1 MVALRRLLAAAVAA
15 VMTATM
21 ALVWTAAPAHA
32 DEAWETALKTLM
44 SRTATWA
51 DGGLS
56 QVGLLGQPLPL
67 LGVSPGALV
76 DADKL
81 TKKASDALA
90 DGLTK
95 DDVDLGGGTRLTSSV
110 STSGGDHLLDVLL
123 TTKREV
129 VDKDLTL
136 AGVTLDKAVSV
147 TGWATLHLR
156 ARHTASGETYLV
168 RDGDTPRID
177 IDAAA
182 RLRADLDQ
190 ATASVGILGVTLTAG
205 STLTARTHLKVTLT
219 DPNGDGRLAF
229 DTTAG
234 ANTGELGAA
243 GSLAGLVQVALD
255 NSAGGKISDTETEPG
270 PGSVHGVIKLG
281 AAVSGAPF
289 ALPAVAATVNVDW
302 NDISVGTPTVTTTG
316 LDETIAK
323 FRNMSPLDLASGLA
337 QLATLLSGVQQSGPA
352 GNLNLPFLRGTF
364 ADAVQVNEKLTGFLR
379 EYVHP
384 RPDDPQFDPSTDDP
398 ALAGQPKFS
407 SIQQL
412 LALLAAEGL
421 PVDNLS
427 FADDKLVFRVR
438 LERESTVEVPL
449 DPAAAELSGRGAT
462 FTAKGFSVS
471 GDRFTPGALVGQRVV
486 AGTSAGTVAA
496 NTANSV
502 TLTEDWIG
510 GQPPNDSVW
519 VISGSSPNIGA
530 VELAGTLTKPV
541 GGDKKVGLRTA
552 NAQASFAKVKPRY
565 SAAVT
570 LVLDL
575 RDGITDPKANVDRV
589 LLRTDPATPLF
600 AADFPITTGVDFFAT
615 AGFLKVKLA
624 GNLAVGPAAADKR
637 MLQVSF
643 KQAQDI
649 SLGTLFQ
656 RLKSDPGNLLAV
668 SSSVKTTGRVTV
680 SVPGATG
687 ALGTGIGVD
696 VSWTAGGQPVVDTSA
711 LSELFAVDF
720 NPDDPKALFA
730 VVVEALRLIN
740 VALSQPGGSGPLD
753 KEIPLLGRS
762 ARQLLGGDE
771 SGVGKDVT
779 FVADGANFLLKD
791 ASRDGDS
798 GFDTRL
804 EGRTVVI
811 GSQAYRVLNRIDGR
825 TLRVEAA
832 GTPKPADGSAYA
844 LRPELADALDKL
856 LASPPDTLQ
865 DALDKL
871 NEAIGEDSGISFT
884 LDQREGGPF
893 LRLGLDWKRKFH
905 TGGPLNFAWDAH
917 RELITLDSSG
927 TFAVDVDARAQL
939 GLLLPLRLN
948 AAPLLDH
955 SSSASVTVA
964 GGVTDAAIA
973 ARVGPL
979 ALDLGKDPDF
989 ATVKAN
995 LSVGLD
1001 GLTEDGPITGLL
1013 GLTPKFTTAGV
1024 DCGGGIGGANV
1035 PLCAKAPLFV
1045 NNCDP
1050 DDDTN
1055 LLTFTVGLDL
1065 TPTAGTPNLD
1075 SCFANLSLKL
1085 TDFNVGID
1093 GYLAKIE
1100 EALRLASF
1108 DGKLPLVGDDLQQ
1121 GQRFVAQL
1129 REDIKAAIGPVLAN
1143 ATLDSAGVQAA
1154 LNEVLADLD
1163 PGVSAVVSCRSGVT
1177 APCAPEDFQAIR
1189 IKLTNSK
1196 GAPSAADG
1204 CKDASASDECLK
1216 HNVPLDLGIP
1226 GLSLKAK
1233 KGAPDG
1239 IQAKLGW
1246 KLHLDLVLD
1255 RDEGFYVPTHDG
1267 DTSPEVQVGAQFDM
1281 TGDLAAQLAFI
1292 QVKATKRT
1300 TDPLVKA
1307 YFGIDL
1313 KGSPGEKS
1321 CFDPTVTADCTANS
1335 DDRLTLA
1342 EFADLGSLLATD
1354 LTAEVKID
1362 WRLAA
1367 AVDTGG
1373 EDSALPGISA
1383 TFGLQWGLKHKRG
1396 ALTATGDGV
1405 TTPLKVTFT
1414 DIALDAGAFFSKI
1427 LKPVVEKLKA
1437 VTGPLQPVIDTLY
1450 APIPVLSDLS
1460 KATGGPDITL
1470 VWLAKTFSTLNGGP
1484 KLDFIDTV
1492 RAVVTFINRI
1502 PDCDSGCSIPL
1513 GGFKMDSAKALTT
1526 EVSPASAE
1534 SLIDRTS
1541 EYNPASAG
1549 QVKADVDT
1557 AAGDDGEKLFT
1568 PAADGK
1574 SNAQKTGFSF
1584 PIFDNP
1590 GSLFGLLLG
1599 QDVELISFDS
1609 GPLELGFSWRQSF
1622 GPVYAPPP
1630 VFVTLSGS
1638 ASVTARF
1645 IAGLDTAGIRHAVE
1659 AATDGTELDAVSLLD
1674 GLYFKTA
1681 DSSGKAVPVVT
1692 LRGEIAAGA
1701 EVSVLIVKVGIEG
1714 GIQLTVGFSWNDPNN
1729 DGKFRTSEFL
1739 QALLTNPIC
1748 LFTTSGRL
1756 SVFLRVY
1763 VTINLFLFKKK
1774 FNFTL
1779 VDATLLDFRAQPDC
1793 SPPPPELAGTA
1804 GDTLVVFAGKFG
1816 TKDQRGDKA
1825 WDNGAGTYAGD
1836 IVKVYALHYADAG
1849 TEGATDDF
1857 DGFAVEALGRRQE
1870 FLDPNLTR
1878 VVVDGRGYEVADPDK
1893 TSLSVLLVGDG
1904 DTSGDGTKTSAFDKT
1919 AVVLGSDGKDRIRTG
1934 TGPAYVDGRG
1944 GDDVIVTAEAAGV
1957 VSRVAGGP
1965 GQDSITTGDGD
1976 NVVAGDSGL
1985 GGTDRG
1991 ATTVHT
1997 GAGDKTLNGLV
2008 DWTTLTAPN
2017 GGHDGADDNVTVG
2030 HGTSTVYG
2038 NGGDDALGVV
2048 VDNRPNGGNT
2058 LVGGPGAD
2066 TINGGK
2072 GDDTIHTY
2080 DTDVPADADQ
2090 PGSGDAVDGLVNQV
2104 DTGAGQDTVHGSAGV
2119 DLVVSHSAN
2128 GQTGRVYGYG
2138 GNDVLV
2144 GGYGTD
2150 QLFGGPDEDYVIAE
2164 PSQVGEPDGSDGY
2177 GPFREVVHEPLP
2189 ANTQSQ
2195 TKLLVGGLGSDHVI
2209 GGDGGSTVFGDRY
2222 LPAEACADATL
2233 ADAQPA
2239 PADQG
2244 AADLI
2249 LGGAGTEVVTAGGGD
2264 DRADLGGGD
2273 DRACGQL
2280 GDDTLHLGGGTDR
2293 AWGGNGVDQ
2302 LHGDDG
2308 DDLLFGNTGDD
2319 GLYGGPGA
2327 DTAEGNSGGD
2337 QVSGGP
2343 DSDVL
2348 YGGGRAAGAADGR
2361 DFLYGEDGVDRIVGD
2376 NGTPRIG
2383 DVGPY
2388 PLDLAGDAAG
2398 AGAGDVISGGGD
2410 GDLVYGG
2417 LGDDRI
2423 NGDAGDDQLEGN
2435 NGADLVH
2442 GDLGRDEIVGG
2453 SGQEPAAGV
2462 GRPDTGDELHGD
2474 ADADLIAGDNGR
2486 FAPATTDA
2494 TRVTQ
2499 GRSGP
2504 QRKVTLLDL
2513 GFAPVAGTSG
2523 GDLISGGDGD
2533 DVVFGQSGPDRVR
2546 AGGGADFAEGGP
2558 GSDWVEGDAGDDD
2571 LVGGSSTAY
2580 DGSGATTTGQPD
2592 TADAVFGGP
2601 GSDAVIGDNG
2611 AVLRPLPGEQ
2621 PTPATVRLAA
2631 DGSPFGPRIVVLLD
2645 RAAVVA
2651 GRYGADRISGGDG
2664 VDALWG
2670 QEGDDALA
2678 GDGDGDYA
2686 EGNGGADVLRGDNAL
2701 TAAGRTTVTALPDP
2715 GWPGDPSAATDL
2727 VGTGAPAGQ
2736 DDLIGG
2742 SSAAGFRDT
2751 GDVVEG
2757 NGADDVVLGDNGSL
2771 LRTVTTVNGGQAEKV
2786 YTERYPTGA
2795 VPADATRVRTHD
2807 PALPGPS
2814 TRFCT
2819 TAQPTCE
2826 PTGAFGA
2833 DQLYGDAGNDGVW
2846 GQDGDD
2852 TIRGG
2857 DGDDDLFGELGADT
2871 LYGDDGADAILG
2883 DRGGVMNQY
2892 LNADDVAALG
2902 FTTTLSSVPQET
2914 FTGFRAGDYDRRV
2927 DLLHDTDG
2935 DAWIGGSTSA
2945 PMPHAGLTA
2954 GAGDWIRGGAGA
2966 DNIHAGFGDDVANGD
2981 SGGDQLFGSEGSD
2994 VLWGGKGC
3002 DPVLDA
3008 ANPQC
3013 QVDGV
3018 FSAAARGDHD
3028 QYVDH
3033 LFGGAGATGGP
3044 AVTAVLSSDLLDFR
3058 PRGSYPDNCAAGAW
3072 PVDLAE
3078 GTVDPCRWFEMTG
3091 LDNDVVADNQHHH
3104 GTDWMYG
3111 GWDRDVM
3118 QGDVAANGPNNGDR
3132 MFDWNGAYNMF
3143 THCNAAYGGFND
3155 IRQHSPEMQD
3165 FLTRLAWATGAG
3177 RSPSDVTTA
3186 GTSAFLELSYVYPR
3200 DNKDQ
3205 GAGVA
3210 FPGTPGHFD
3219 LPSCTD

>member
-1 MVALRRLLAAAVAA
+1 MVALRRLLAAAIATVVTAA
-15 VMTATM
+15 M
-21 ALVWTAAPAHA
+21 ALVWTATPAQA
-32 DEAWETALKTLM
+32 DEAWETALKALM

-56 QVGLLGQPLPL
+56 QVGMLGQPLPL

-81 TKKASDALA
+81 VDKASDALA
-90 DGLTK
+90 SGLTK

-110 STSGGDHLLDVLL
+110 SASGGDHLLDVLL
-123 TTKREV
+123 STKREV
-129 VDKDLTL
+129 VDRDLTVG
-136 AGVTLDKAVSV
+136 GVTLDKAVTV

-156 ARHTASGETYLV
+156 ARHTAAGETYLV

-177 IDAAA
+177 VDAAA

-190 ATASVGILGVTLTAG
+190 ATASMGILGVTLTAG
-205 STLTARTHLKVTLT
+205 STLTARTHVKVTLT

-229 DTTAG
+229 DTAG
-234 ANTGELGAA
+234 GAGTGELAA
-243 GSLAGLVQVALD
+243 PGSLAGLVQVALD
-255 NSAGGKISDTETEPG
+255 GSGGGRISDTETEPG

-281 AAVSGAPF
+281 AATSGAPF
-289 ALPAVAATVNVDW
+289 ALPAVAATVAVDW
-302 NDISVGTPTVTTTG
+302 DDIAVGSPTVSTTG

-364 ADAVQVNEKLTGFLR
+364 ADAVKVNEKLTDFLR
-379 EYVHP
+379 EHVHP
-384 RPDDPQFDPSTDDP
+384 RPDDPHFNPAEDDP

-427 FADDKLVFRVR
+427 FDNGKLVFRVK

-449 DPAAAELSGRGAT
+449 DPGAAELSGRGAS

-496 NTANSV
+496 NTADSV
-502 TLTEDWIG
+502 TLAQDWIG

-530 VELAGTLTKPV
+530 VELAGVLGKPV
-541 GGDKKVGLRTA
+541 GGDKRVGLRAA
-552 NAQASFAKVKPRY
+552 NAQASFAQVKPRY
-565 SAAVT
+565 SASVT

-575 RDGITDPKANVDRV
+575 NDGPGSPAPADRV

-600 AADFPITTGVDFFAT
+600 AADFPISTGVDFFAT

-624 GNLAVGPAAADKR
+624 GNLAVGPAAAGER

-649 SLGTLFQ
+649 SLGTLFE

-687 ALGTGIGVD
+687 ALGEGIGVD

-711 LSELFAVDF
+711 LSELAAVDF

-740 VALSQPGGSGPLD
+740 AALSQPGGGSGPLD

-798 GFDTRL
+798 GFDPRL

-811 GSQAYRVLNRIDGR
+811 GSKAYRVLNRIDGQ

-856 LASPPDTLQ
+856 LAAPPDNLQ
-865 DALDKL
+865 DALDML
-871 NEAIGEDSGISFT
+871 NGAIGKDSGISFT
-884 LDQREGGPF
+884 LDQRAGGPF

-995 LSVGLD
+995 LSVGLN
-1001 GLTEDGPITGLL
+1001 GLTEDGPISGLL
-1013 GLTPKFTTAGV
+1013 GLTPTLTTAGV
-1024 DCGGGIGGANV
+1024 DCGGGLGGANV

-1050 DDDTN
+1050 ADDTN
-1055 LLTFTVGLDL
+1055 LLSLTVGLDL
-1065 TPTAGTPNLD
+1065 TPTTNTPNLD

-1093 GYLAKIE
+1093 GYLAKVE

-1129 REDIKAAIGPVLAN
+1129 REDVKAAIGPVLAN

-1163 PGVSAVVSCRSGVT
+1163 PGVSAVVTCRSGVA

-1189 IKLTNSK
+1189 IKLTTAK

-1216 HNVPLDLGIP
+1216 LNVPLDLGIP

-1255 RDEGFYVPTHDG
+1255 REEGFYVPTHDG

-1292 QVKATKRT
+1292 QVKATKRA

-1321 CFDPTVTADCTANS
+1321 CFDPTVTADCTANA

-1362 WRLAA
+1362 WKLAA

-1396 ALTATGDGV
+1396 GLTATGDGV

-1414 DIALDAGAFFSKI
+1414 DIALDAGAFFDKI

-1484 KLDFIDTV
+1484 KLDFVDTV

-1513 GGFKMDSAKALTT
+1513 GGFKMDSEKALTT
-1526 EVSPASAE
+1526 QVSPAAAE

-1541 EYNPASAG
+1541 EYNPASG
-1549 QVKADVDT
+1549 SQVKARVDD

-1568 PAADGK
+1568 PAADGR

-1590 GSLFGLLLG
+1590 ASLFGLLLG
-1599 QDVELISFDS
+1599 QDVELVSFDS

-1659 AATDGTELDAVSLLD
+1659 AATDGTSVDAVSLLD

-1701 EVSVLIVKVGIEG
+1701 EVSVLVVKVGIEG
-1714 GIQLTVGFSWNDPNN
+1714 GIRLTVGFSWNDPNN

-1756 SVFLRVY
+1756 SVFLKVY
-1763 VTINLFLFKKK
+1763 VTIDLFLFKKK
-1774 FNFTL
+1774 FDFTL

-1793 SPPPPELAGTA
+1793 SPPPPELAGTV

-1816 TKDQRGDKA
+1816 KEGQRGHEV
-1825 WDNGAGTYAGD
+1825 WDNDADTYAGD
-1836 IVKVYALHYADAG
+1836 VVKVYALHYADAG
-1849 TEGATDDF
+1849 TPGATDDF

-1870 FLDPNLTR
+1870 FLDPALTR
-1878 VVVDGRGYEVADPDK
+1878 VVVDGRGYEVADADK

-1904 DTSGDGTKTSAFDKT
+1904 DTSGDGTRTSAFDKT

-1957 VSRVAGGP
+1957 VSRVAGGA
-1965 GQDSITTGDGD
+1965 GKDSITTGGGD

-1997 GAGDKTLNGLV
+1997 SAGDRTLDGLV
-2008 DWTTLTAPN
+2008 DWTTLDGPTDA
-2017 GGHDGADDNVTVG
+2017 DAGADDHVTVG
-2030 HGTSTVYG
+2030 HGANRVYG
-2038 NGGDDALGVV
+2038 NGGDDVLGVL
-2048 VDNRPNGGNT
+2048 VDDRPNGANT

-2066 TINGGK
+2066 TVNGGR

-2080 DTDVPADADQ
+2080 DTDVPSDADQ
-2090 PGSGDAVDGLVNQV
+2090 AGSGDAGLTNQV
-2104 DTGAGQDTVHGSAGV
+2104 DTGAGQDVVHGSAGT

-2128 GQTGRVYGYG
+2128 GQTGRLYGYG
-2138 GNDVLV
+2138 GDDVLV

-2150 QLFGGPDEDYVIAE
+2150 ELFGGPDEDHVIAE
-2164 PSQVGEPDGSDGY
+2164 PSRVGP
-2177 GPFREVVHEPLP
+2177 P
-2189 ANTQSQ
+2189 A
-2195 TKLLVGGLGSDHVI
+2195 GGLG
-2209 GGDGGSTVFGDRY
+2209 
-2222 LPAEACADATL
+2222 
-2233 ADAQPA
+2233 
-2239 PADQG
+2239 
-2244 AADLI
+2244 
-2249 LGGAGTEVVTAGGGD
+2249 
-2264 DRADLGGGD
+2264 
-2273 DRACGQL
+2273 
-2280 GDDTLHLGGGTDR
+2280 
-2293 AWGGNGVDQ
+2293 
-2302 LHGDDG
+2302 
-2308 DDLLFGNTGDD
+2308 
-2319 GLYGGPGA
+2319 
-2327 DTAEGNSGGD
+2327 
-2337 QVSGGP
+2337 
-2343 DSDVL
+2343 
-2348 YGGGRAAGAADGR
+2348 
-2361 DFLYGEDGVDRIVGD
+2361 
-2376 NGTPRIG
+2376 
-2383 DVGPY
+2383 
-2388 PLDLAGDAAG
+2388 
-2398 AGAGDVISGGGD
+2398 
-2410 GDLVYGG
+2410 
-2417 LGDDRI
+2417 
-2423 NGDAGDDQLEGN
+2423 
-2435 NGADLVH
+2435 
-2442 GDLGRDEIVGG
+2442 
-2453 SGQEPAAGV
+2453 
-2462 GRPDTGDELHGD
+2462 
-2474 ADADLIAGDNGR
+2474 
-2486 FAPATTDA
+2486 
-2494 TRVTQ
+2494 
-2499 GRSGP
+2499 
-2504 QRKVTLLDL
+2504 
-2513 GFAPVAGTSG
+2513 
-2523 GDLISGGDGD
+2523 
-2533 DVVFGQSGPDRVR
+2533 RVR
-2546 AGGGADFAEGGP
+2546 P
-2558 GSDWVEGDAGDDD
+2558 
-2571 LVGGSSTAY
+2571 
-2580 DGSGATTTGQPD
+2580 
-2592 TADAVFGGP
+2592 
-2601 GSDAVIGDNG
+2601 
-2611 AVLRPLPGEQ
+2611 
-2621 PTPATVRLAA
+2621 
-2631 DGSPFGPRIVVLLD
+2631 
-2645 RAAVVA
+2645 
-2651 GRYGADRISGGDG
+2651 
-2664 VDALWG
+2664 
-2670 QEGDDALA
+2670 
-2678 GDGDGDYA
+2678 
-2686 EGNGGADVLRGDNAL
+2686 
-2701 TAAGRTTVTALPDP
+2701 
-2715 GWPGDPSAATDL
+2715 
-2727 VGTGAPAGQ
+2727 
-2736 DDLIGG
+2736 
-2742 SSAAGFRDT
+2742 
-2751 GDVVEG
+2751 
-2757 NGADDVVLGDNGSL
+2757 
-2771 LRTVTTVNGGQAEKV
+2771 
-2786 YTERYPTGA
+2786 
-2795 VPADATRVRTHD
+2795 VP
-2807 PALPGPS
+2807 
-2814 TRFCT
+2814 
-2819 TAQPTCE
+2819 
-2826 PTGAFGA
+2826 
-2833 DQLYGDAGNDGVW
+2833 
-2846 GQDGDD
+2846 
-2852 TIRGG
+2852 
-2857 DGDDDLFGELGADT
+2857 
-2871 LYGDDGADAILG
+2871 
-2883 DRGGVMNQY
+2883 
-2892 LNADDVAALG
+2892 
-2902 FTTTLSSVPQET
+2902 
-2914 FTGFRAGDYDRRV
+2914 
-2927 DLLHDTDG
+2927 
-2935 DAWIGGSTSA
+2935 
-2945 PMPHAGLTA
+2945 
-2954 GAGDWIRGGAGA
+2954 
-2966 DNIHAGFGDDVANGD
+2966 
-2981 SGGDQLFGSEGSD
+2981 
-2994 VLWGGKGC
+2994 
-3002 DPVLDA
+3002 
-3008 ANPQC
+3008 
-3013 QVDGV
+3013 
-3018 FSAAARGDHD
+3018 
-3028 QYVDH
+3028 
-3033 LFGGAGATGGP
+3033 
-3044 AVTAVLSSDLLDFR
+3044 
-3058 PRGSYPDNCAAGAW
+3058 
-3072 PVDLAE
+3072 
-3078 GTVDPCRWFEMTG
+3078 
-3091 LDNDVVADNQHHH
+3091 
-3104 GTDWMYG
+3104 
-3111 GWDRDVM
+3111 
-3118 QGDVAANGPNNGDR
+3118 
-3132 MFDWNGAYNMF
+3132 
-3143 THCNAAYGGFND
+3143 
-3155 IRQHSPEMQD
+3155 
-3165 FLTRLAWATGAG
+3165 
-3177 RSPSDVTTA
+3177 
-3186 GTSAFLELSYVYPR
+3186 
-3200 DNKDQ
+3200 
-3205 GAGVA
+3205 
-3210 FPGTPGHFD
+3210 
-3219 LPSCTD
+3219 

>member
-1 MVALRRLLAAAVAA
+1 MVALRRLLAAAIAA
-15 VMTATM
+15 VLTAAL

-32 DEAWETALKTLM
+32 DEAWESALKSLM

-81 TKKASDALA
+81 AKTASDALA
-90 DGLTK
+90 SGLTE

-110 STSGGDHLLDVLL
+110 TTSGGDHLLDVLL

-129 VDKDLTL
+129 ADKALTVN
-136 AGVTLDKAVSV
+136 GVTLANAVSV

-156 ARHTASGETYLV
+156 ARHTAAGETYLV

-182 RLRADLDQ
+182 RLRADLDK

-205 STLTARTHLKVTLT
+205 STLTARTHLKVTVT

-229 DTTAG
+229 DTPAG
-234 ANTGELGAA
+234 PGTGELGAA
-243 GSLAGLVQVALD
+243 GSLAGLAQVALD
-255 NSAGGKISDTETEPG
+255 GSGGGRISDTETEPG
-270 PGSVHGVIKLG
+270 PGSLHGVIKLG
-281 AAVSGAPF
+281 AATAGAPF

-302 NDISVGTPTVTTTG
+302 NDISVGSPTVTTTG

-337 QLATLLSGVQQSGPA
+337 QLATLLTGVQQSGPA

-364 ADAVQVNEKLTGFLR
+364 ADAVKVNEKLTDFLKK
-379 EYVHP
+379 YVHP
-384 RPDDPQFDPSTDDP
+384 RPDDPQFDPATDDP

-407 SIQQL
+407 SLQEL

-427 FADDKLVFRVR
+427 FAGDKLVFRVK

-449 DPAAAELSGRGAT
+449 DPGAASLSGRGAT
-462 FTAKGFSVS
+462 YTANGFSVS
-471 GDRFTPGALVGQRVV
+471 GNRFTPGELVGQRVV
-486 AGTSAGTVAA
+486 AGTSAGTISA

-502 TLTEDWIG
+502 TLAQNWIG
-510 GQPPNDSVW
+510 GQPNNDSVW

-530 VELAGTLTKPV
+530 VELAGTLTDPV
-541 GGDKKVGLRTA
+541 DDDKKVGLRAA

-565 SAAVT
+565 SAALT

-575 RDGITDPKANVDRV
+575 RDDLGSPTANSDRV
-589 LLRTDPATPLF
+589 LLRTDPAVPLF
-600 AADFPITTGVDFFAT
+600 SADFPITTGVDFYAT
-615 AGFLKVKLA
+615 AGFLKVKL
-624 GNLAVGPAAADKR
+624 GGDLSVGPAATGQR
-637 MLQVSF
+637 MLEVKF

-649 SLGTLFQ
+649 SLGTFFH
-656 RLKSDPGNLLAV
+656 RLQSEPATLLAA
-668 SSSVKTTGRVTV
+668 SASVKTTGRVKV
-680 SVPGATG
+680 SVPGDTG
-687 ALGTGIGVD
+687 ALGQGIGVD
-696 VSWTAGGQPVVDTSA
+696 VSWKAGEEPVVNTSG
-711 LSELFAVDF
+711 LTGLFAVDF
-720 NPDDPKALFA
+720 DPNDPKALFA
-730 VVVEALRLIN
+730 VVVEALRLVN
-740 VALSQPGGSGPLD
+740 AALSQADAGSGPLD
-753 KEIPLLGRS
+753 KKIPLLGRS
-762 ARQLLGGDE
+762 ARQLLGADE
-771 SGVGKDVT
+771 SGVGKGVT
-779 FVADGANFLLKD
+779 FAAEGANFLLKD
-791 ASRDGDS
+791 GSRKDDA
-798 GFDTRL
+798 GFDARL

-811 GSQAYRVLNRIDGR
+811 GSQAYRVLKQVDAQTLRID
-825 TLRVEAA
+825 AA
-832 GTPKPADGSAYA
+832 GTPKPADGTAYA
-844 LRPELADALDKL
+844 LRPELADALDRL
-856 LASPPDTLQ
+856 LAAPPDNLQ
-865 DALDKL
+865 DALDVL
-871 NEAIGEDSGISFT
+871 NNAIGAGSGVSFT
-884 LDQREGGPF
+884 VDQREGGPF
-893 LRLGLDWKRKFH
+893 LRIGLDWKRNFH
-905 TGGPLNFAWDAH
+905 TGGPLAFGWGGGKD
-917 RELITLDSSG
+917 LISLDSSG
-927 TFAVDVDARAQL
+927 TFALDVSANAKL
-939 GLLLPLRLN
+939 GLLLPLRLD
-948 AAPLLDH
+948 AAPILDH
-955 SSSASVTVA
+955 TSSASVTVS
-964 GGVTDAAIA
+964 GGITKGAIA

-995 LSVGLD
+995 LSVGLG
-1001 GLTEDGPITGLL
+1001 GLTEDGPISGLL
-1013 GLTPKFTTAGV
+1013 GLTPQFSTAGV
-1024 DCGGGIGGANV
+1024 DCGDGVGGANV
-1035 PLCAKAPLFV
+1035 PICARAPLFV
-1045 NNCDP
+1045 NNCEPADA
-1050 DDDTN
+1050 TN
-1055 LLTFTVGLDL
+1055 LLTFTMGLDL
-1065 TPTAGTPNLD
+1065 TPTANTPNLD
-1075 SCFANLSLKL
+1075 SCFANLTMKL

-1093 GYLAKIE
+1093 GYLAKVE

-1129 REDIKAAIGPVLAN
+1129 REQVKAAIGPVLAD
-1143 ATLDSAGVQAA
+1143 ATLDSAGLNAA
-1154 LNEVLADLD
+1154 LKEALKPVDENVTAE
-1163 PGVSAVVSCRSGVT
+1163 VSCRTGVAT
-1177 APCAPEDFQAIR
+1177 PCQPEDFQAVR
-1189 IKLTNSK
+1189 IKLTSAK
-1196 GAPSAADG
+1196 GDPSAGGG
-1204 CKDASASDECLK
+1204 CQTGCAEA
-1216 HNVPLDLGIP
+1216 NVPLDLGIP

-1233 KGAPDG
+1233 KGAADG
-1239 IQAKLGW
+1239 IKAKLGW

-1255 RDEGFYVPTHDG
+1255 RDEGFYIPTHDG
-1267 DTSPEVQVGAQFDM
+1267 DATPEVQIGGSFDT

-1292 QVKATKRT
+1292 QVNATKQG
-1300 TDPLVKA
+1300 TDPLVRA

-1321 CFDPTVTADCTANS
+1321 CFDPTVTADCTA
-1335 DDRLTLA
+1335 DPDAKLTLA
-1342 EFADLGSLLATD
+1342 EFGDLGSLLATD
-1354 LTAEVKID
+1354 LTAKVDID
-1362 WRLAA
+1362 WKLAA
-1367 AVDTGG
+1367 VVNTGDEVG
-1373 EDSALPGISA
+1373 SALPGISA
-1383 TFGLQWGLKHKRG
+1383 RFGLKWGLEHKQG
-1396 ALTATGDGV
+1396 GLTATGDGV

-1414 DIALDAGAFFSKI
+1414 DIALDAGAFFDKI
-1427 LKPVVEKLKA
+1427 LKPVVAKLKA

-1484 KLDFIDTV
+1484 KLDFVDTV
-1492 RAVVTFINRI
+1492 RAVITFVNRI

-1513 GGFKMDSAKALTT
+1513 GQFLVDPAKALTT

-1534 SLIDRTS
+1534 SLIKRDDPFTQAKSAS
-1541 EYNPASAG
+1541 E
-1549 QVKADVDT
+1549 VKAKVDD

-1568 PAADGK
+1568 PKNAGEK
-1574 SNAQKTGFSF
+1574 SNAEKTGFSF

-1599 QDVELISFDS
+1599 QDVELVSFDS
-1609 GPLELGFSWRQSF
+1609 GPLALGFSWRQSF

-1630 VFVTLSGS
+1630 VLVTLSGS

-1659 AATDGTELDAVSLLD
+1659 AATDGTKLDAVSLLD

-1681 DSSGKAVPVVT
+1681 DSTGKPVPVVT
-1692 LRGEIAAGA
+1692 LRGEIGAGA
-1701 EVSVLIVKVGIEG
+1701 EVSVLIVKVGIQG
-1714 GIQLTVGFSWNDPNN
+1714 GIRLTVGFSWNDPNN

-1739 QALLTNPIC
+1739 QALLVNPIC
-1748 LFTTSGRL
+1748 LFTTSGQL
-1756 SVFLRVY
+1756 SVFLKVY
-1763 VTINLFLFKKK
+1763 VTIDLFLFSKT
-1774 FNFTL
+1774 FDFTL

-1793 SPPPPELAGTA
+1793 TPPPPELGGTV

-1816 TKDQRGDKA
+1816 KKDQRGDKA
-1825 WDNGAGTYAGD
+1825 WDNTAGTYAGD
-1836 IVKVYALHYADAG
+1836 VVKVYALHYADAG
-1849 TEGATDDF
+1849 TEGASDDF
-1857 DGFAVEALGRRQE
+1857 DGFAVEALGRKQE
-1870 FLDPNLTR
+1870 FLNPSLTR
-1878 VVVDGRGYEVADPDK
+1878 VVVDGRGYEVADASK
-1893 TSLSVLLVGDG
+1893 VSLSVLLLGDG
-1904 DTSGDGTKTSAFDKT
+1904 DTSGDGTKTSSFDKT
-1919 AVVLGSDGKDRIRTG
+1919 AVVLGSDGKDQIRTG

-1944 GDDVIVTAEAAGV
+1944 GDDVIVTAEASGA

-1965 GQDSITTGDGD
+1965 GKDSITTGDGND
-1976 NVVAGDSGL
+1976 VVAGDSGL
-1985 GGTDRG
+1985 GGTDRA

-1997 GAGDKTLNGLV
+1997 SVGDKTLTGLV
-2008 DWTTLTAPN
+2008 DWTTLTDPTAGS
-2017 GGHDGADDNVTVG
+2017 GGEDDHVTVG
-2030 HGTSTVYG
+2030 HGASRVYG
-2038 NGGDDALGVV
+2038 NGGDDVLGVV
-2048 VDNRPNGGNT
+2048 VDNRPNGKNT
-2058 LVGGPGAD
+2058 LVGGPGGD
-2066 TINGGK
+2066 TINGGR

-2080 DTDVPADADQ
+2080 DTTIPADVDQ
-2090 PGSGDAVDGLVNQV
+2090 AGSGDIGLTNQV
-2104 DTGAGQDTVHGSAGV
+2104 DTGAGQDTVYGSAGV

-2138 GNDVLV
+2138 GDDVLV

-2150 QLFGGPDEDYVIAE
+2150 ELFGGPGQDYLIAE
-2164 PSQVGEPDGSDGY
+2164 PSQVGEPGATDGY
-2177 GPFREVVHEPLP
+2177 GPFRQVTHQPLP
-2189 ANTQSQ
+2189 AGTQSQ
-2195 TKLLVGGLGSDHVI
+2195 NKLLVGGLGSDHLI
-2209 GGDGGSTVFGDRY
+2209 GGDGGATIFGDRH
-2222 LPAEACADATL
+2222 LPAEACVDASL

-2249 LGGAGTEVVTAGGGD
+2249 LGGAGVEVVSAGSGD

-2280 GDDTLHLGGGTDR
+2280 GDDTLHLGGGNDR
-2293 AWGGNGVDQ
+2293 AWGGAGVDQ

-2308 DDLLFGNTGDD
+2308 DDLLFGNAGDD
-2319 GLYGGPGA
+2319 GLYGDAGQ
-2327 DTAEGNSGGD
+2327 DTAEGNEGGD
-2337 QVSGGP
+2337 QVFGGP
-2343 DSDVL
+2343 DADVL
-2348 YGGGRAAGAADGR
+2348 YGGSRVAGASDGR
-2361 DFLYGEDGVDRIVGD
+2361 DLLYGEEGADRIVGD

-2388 PLDLAGDAAG
+2388 PLDLAGDVAG

-2410 GDLVYGG
+2410 ADVAYGG
-2417 LGDDRI
+2417 LGGDRI

-2435 NGADLVH
+2435 NGADLIH

-2453 SGQEPAAGV
+2453 SSQEPAAGT
-2462 GRPDTGDELHGD
+2462 GRPDSGDELYGD
-2474 ADADLIAGDNGR
+2474 ADADLIAGDNAR
-2486 FAPATTDA
+2486 FTPAGADA

-2504 QRKVTLLDL
+2504 ARKVTLLDL
-2513 GFAPVAGTSG
+2513 GFSPAAGTSG
-2523 GDLISGGDGD
+2523 GDLISGGDAD
-2533 DVVFGQSGPDRVR
+2533 DVIFGQGGPDRVHAD
-2546 AGGGADFAEGGP
+2546 AGNDYAEGGP
-2558 GSDWVEGDAGDDD
+2558 GSDWVEGNAGDDD

-2580 DGSGATTTGQPD
+2580 DGSGAATTGQPD

-2621 PTPATVRLAA
+2621 PTAVTVRLGA
-2631 DGSPFGPRIVVLLD
+2631 DGNPFGPRIVVLLD
-2645 RAAVVA
+2645 RAAA
-2651 GRYGADRISGGDG
+2651 TANRYGDDRLSGGDG

-2670 QEGDDALA
+2670 QDGDDALT
-2678 GDGDGDYA
+2678 GDGDGDYL
-2686 EGNGGADVLRGDNAL
+2686 EGNGGADNLRGDSAL
-2701 TAAGRTTVTALPDP
+2701 GGAGRQAVTPLADP
-2715 GWPGDPSAATDL
+2715 GWPGEPSPPAEL
-2727 VGTGAPAGQ
+2727 VGAGAPAGQ

-2757 NGADDVVLGDNGSL
+2757 NGADDVILGDNGSL
-2771 LRTVTTVNGGQAEKV
+2771 LRTVTTVNGKQTERV

-2795 VPADATRVRTHD
+2795 VPADATVARTHD

-2819 TAQPTCE
+2819 TAQATCE
-2826 PTGAFGA
+2826 PAGAFGN
-2833 DQLYGDAGNDGVW
+2833 DQLYGDAGNDGIW

-2852 TIRGG
+2852 LIRGG
-2857 DGDDDLFGELGADT
+2857 AGDDDLFGELGADT
-2871 LYGDDGADAILG
+2871 LYGDDGRDAIVG
-2883 DRGGVMNQY
+2883 DRGGVVNQY

-2902 FTTTLSSVPQET
+2902 FTITLSSVPQET

-2935 DAWIGGSTSA
+2935 DAWIGSSTSA

-2954 GAGDWIRGGAGA
+2954 GAGDVIRGGAGA
-2966 DNIHAGFGDDVANGD
+2966 DNIHGGFGDDIANGD
-2981 SGGDQLFGSEGSD
+2981 SGGDQVFGGEGSD

-3008 ANPQC
+3008 TNPQC
-3013 QVDGV
+3013 LVGGV

-3033 LFGGAGATGGP
+3033 LFGGAGATTGP

-3072 PVDLAE
+3072 PVDLTS
-3078 GTVDPCRWFEMTG
+3078 GTVDPCRWFEATNM
-3091 LDNDVVADNQHHH
+3091 DNDDVADNQHHH
-3104 GTDWMYG
+3104 GTDWIYG
-3111 GWDRDVM
+3111 GWDRDVL
-3118 QGDVAANGPNNGDR
+3118 QGDVTANGPNNGDR
-3132 MFDWNGAYNMF
+3132 LFDWNGAYNLF
-3143 THCNAAYGGFND
+3143 THCNSAYGGFND
-3155 IRQHSPEMQD
+3155 VRQHSPAMQD

-3177 RSPSDVTTA
+3177 RSASDVTTA

-3200 DNKDQ
+3200 DNKEQ
-3205 GAGVA
+3205 GAGAA

-3219 LPSCTD
+3219 EPSCTD

>member
-1 MVALRRLLAAAVAA
+1 MVALRRLLAAAIATVVTAA
-15 VMTATM
+15 T
-21 ALVWTAAPAHA
+21 ALVWTATPAQA
-32 DEAWETALKTLM
+32 DEAWETALKALM

-56 QVGLLGQPLPL
+56 QVGMLGQPLPL

-81 TKKASDALA
+81 VDKASDALA
-90 DGLTK
+90 SGLTK

-110 STSGGDHLLDVLL
+110 SASGGDHLLDVLL

-129 VDKDLTL
+129 VDRDLTVG
-136 AGVTLDKAVSV
+136 GVTLDRAVTV

-156 ARHTASGETYLV
+156 ARHTAAGETYLV

-177 IDAAA
+177 VDAAA

-190 ATASVGILGVTLTAG
+190 ATASMGILGVTLTAG
-205 STLTARTHLKVTLT
+205 STLTARTHVKVTLT

-229 DTTAG
+229 DTAG
-234 ANTGELGAA
+234 GAGTGELAA
-243 GSLAGLVQVALD
+243 PGSLAGLVQVALD
-255 NSAGGKISDTETEPG
+255 GSGGGRISDTETEPG

-281 AAVSGAPF
+281 AATSGAPF
-289 ALPAVAATVNVDW
+289 ALPAVAATVAVDW
-302 NDISVGTPTVTTTG
+302 DDIAVGSPTVSTTG

-364 ADAVQVNEKLTGFLR
+364 ADAVKVNEKLTDFLR

-384 RPDDPQFDPSTDDP
+384 RPEDPHFNPAEDDP

-427 FADDKLVFRVR
+427 FDNGKLVFRVK

-449 DPAAAELSGRGAT
+449 DPGAAELSGRGAS

-496 NTANSV
+496 NTADTV
-502 TLTEDWIG
+502 TLTQDWIG

-530 VELAGTLTKPV
+530 VELAGTLGKPV
-541 GGDKKVGLRTA
+541 GGDKRVGLRAA

-565 SAAVT
+565 SASVT

-575 RDGITDPKANVDRV
+575 NDGPGSPAPADRV
-589 LLRTDPATPLF
+589 LLRTDAATPLF

-624 GNLAVGPAAADKR
+624 GNLAVGPAAAGER
-637 MLQVSF
+637 MLQVNF
-643 KQAQDI
+643 RQAQDI
-649 SLGTLFQ
+649 SLGTLFE

-668 SSSVKTTGRVTV
+668 SSSVKTTGRVAV

-687 ALGTGIGVD
+687 ALGEGIGVD

-711 LSELFAVDF
+711 LAELAAVDF

-740 VALSQPGGSGPLD
+740 SALSQPGGGSGPLD

-798 GFDTRL
+798 GFDPRL

-811 GSQAYRVLNRIDGR
+811 GSKAYRVLNRLDGQ

-844 LRPELADALDKL
+844 LRPELADALDTL
-856 LASPPDTLQ
+856 LAAPPDNLQ
-865 DALDKL
+865 DALDMLDK
-871 NEAIGEDSGISFT
+871 AIGEDSGISFT
-884 LDQREGGPF
+884 LDQRAGGPF
-893 LRLGLDWKRKFH
+893 LRLGLDWKRTFH
-905 TGGPLNFAWDAH
+905 TGGPLNVAWDAH

-948 AAPLLDH
+948 AAPLLDR

-995 LSVGLD
+995 LSVGLN
-1001 GLTEDGPITGLL
+1001 GLSEDGPISGLL
-1013 GLTPKFTTAGV
+1013 GLTPTFSTAGV
-1024 DCGGGIGGANV
+1024 DCGGGVGGANV

-1050 DDDTN
+1050 ADDTN
-1055 LLTFTVGLDL
+1055 LFSLTVGLDL
-1065 TPTAGTPNLD
+1065 TPAASTPNLD

-1093 GYLAKIE
+1093 GYLAKVE

-1129 REDIKAAIGPVLAN
+1129 REDVKAAIGPVLAN

-1163 PGVSAVVSCRSGVT
+1163 PGVSAVVTCRSGVA

-1189 IKLTNSK
+1189 IKLTTAK

-1204 CKDASASDECLK
+1204 CKDASASDGCLK
-1216 HNVPLDLGIP
+1216 LNVPLDLGIP

-1255 RDEGFYVPTHDG
+1255 REEGFYVPTHDG

-1292 QVKATKRT
+1292 QVKATKRA

-1321 CFDPTVTADCTANS
+1321 CFDPTVSADCTANA

-1362 WRLAA
+1362 WKLAA

-1396 ALTATGDGV
+1396 GLTATGDGV

-1414 DIALDAGAFFSKI
+1414 DIALDAGAFFDKI

-1484 KLDFIDTV
+1484 RLDFIDTV

-1513 GGFKMDSAKALTT
+1513 GGFKLDSDKALTT
-1526 EVSPASAE
+1526 EVSPAAAE
-1534 SLIDRTS
+1534 SLIDRTA
-1541 EYNPASAG
+1541 EYNPASG
-1549 QVKADVDT
+1549 SQVKARVDD

-1568 PAADGK
+1568 PAADGR

-1590 GSLFGLLLG
+1590 ASLFGLLLG

-1645 IAGLDTAGIRHAVE
+1645 IAGLDTAGIRHAIE
-1659 AATDGTELDAVSLLD
+1659 AATDGTSVDAVSLLD

-1701 EVSVLIVKVGIEG
+1701 EVSVLVVKVGIEG
-1714 GIQLTVGFSWNDPNN
+1714 GIRLTVGFSWNDPNN

-1756 SVFLRVY
+1756 SVFLKVY
-1763 VTINLFLFKKK
+1763 VTIDLFLFKKK
-1774 FNFTL
+1774 FDFTL

-1793 SPPPPELAGTA
+1793 SPPPPELAGTV

-1816 TKDQRGDKA
+1816 KEGQRGHEV
-1825 WDNGAGTYAGD
+1825 WDNDADTYAGD
-1836 IVKVYALHYADAG
+1836 VVKVYALHYADAG
-1849 TEGATDDF
+1849 TPGATDDF

-1870 FLDPNLTR
+1870 FLDPALTR
-1878 VVVDGRGYEVADPDK
+1878 VVVDGRGYEVADADK

-1904 DTSGDGTKTSAFDKT
+1904 DTSGDGTRTSAFDKT

-1957 VSRVAGGP
+1957 LSRVAGGA
-1965 GQDSITTGDGD
+1965 GKDSITTGDGD

-1997 GAGDKTLNGLV
+1997 QAGDRTLNGLV
-2008 DWTTLTAPN
+2008 DWTTL
-2017 GGHDGADDNVTVG
+2017 DGPTDADAGTDDHVTVG
-2030 HGTSTVYG
+2030 HGTNRVYG
-2038 NGGDDALGVV
+2038 NGGDDVLGVL
-2048 VDNRPNGGNT
+2048 VDDRPNGANT
-2058 LVGGPGAD
+2058 LVGGAGAD
-2066 TINGGK
+2066 TVNGGR

-2090 PGSGDAVDGLVNQV
+2090 AGTGDAGLTNQV

-2138 GNDVLV
+2138 GDDVLV

-2150 QLFGGPDEDYVIAE
+2150 ELFGGPDEDHVIAE
-2164 PSQVGEPDGSDGY
+2164 PSRVGEPVGSDGY
-2177 GPFREVVHEPLP
+2177 GPFRQVTHEPLP
-2189 ANTQSQ
+2189 AGTQPQ
-2195 TKLLVGGLGSDHVI
+2195 RKLLVGGLGSDHVI
-2209 GGDGGSTVFGDRY
+2209 GGDGGAVVFGDRH
-2222 LPAEACADATL
+2222 LPAEACADAAL

-2244 AADLI
+2244 AADLV
-2249 LGGAGTEVVTAGGGD
+2249 LGGAGVEVVSAGGGN

-2280 GDDTLHLGGGTDR
+2280 GDDTLHLGGGADR
-2293 AWGGNGVDQ
+2293 VWGGNGVDQ

-2308 DDLLFGNTGDD
+2308 DDLLFGNAGDD
-2319 GLYGGPGA
+2319 GLFAGTGA
-2327 DTAEGNSGGD
+2327 DTAEGNADGD
-2337 QVSGGP
+2337 QVFGGP
-2343 DSDVL
+2343 DTDVV
-2348 YGGGRAAGAADGR
+2348 YGGGRTAGAGDGGDR
-2361 DFLYGEDGVDRIVGD
+2361 LYGEEGVDRIVGD
-2376 NGTPRIG
+2376 NGTPRVG

-2388 PLDLAGDAAG
+2388 PLDLAGDVAG

-2410 GDLVYGG
+2410 DDLAYGG

-2423 NGDAGDDQLEGN
+2423 NGDGGHDRLEGN
-2435 NGADLVH
+2435 NGGDLVH
-2442 GDLGRDEIVGG
+2442 GDHGRDEIVGG
-2453 SGQEPAAGV
+2453 SGQEPAAGS
-2462 GRPDTGDELHGD
+2462 GRPDLGDQLFGD
-2474 ADADLIAGDNGR
+2474 GDSDLIAGDNAR
-2486 FAPATTDA
+2486 FVPADADA

-2499 GRSGP
+2499 GRAGP

-2513 GFAPVAGTSG
+2513 GFTPAAGTSG
-2523 GDLISGGDGD
+2523 GDLISGGDSD
-2533 DVVFGQSGPDRVR
+2533 DVIFGQGGPDRVR
-2546 AGGGADFAEGGP
+2546 ADGGADFAEGGP
-2558 GSDWVEGDAGDDD
+2558 GGDWVEGNQGDDD

-2580 DGSGATTTGQPD
+2580 DGTGAATSGQPD

-2611 AVLRPLPGEQ
+2611 AVLRPLAGEQ
-2621 PTPATVRLAA
+2621 PTSVTVRVGAGGTL
-2631 DGSPFGPRIVVLLD
+2631 FGPRIVVLLD
-2645 RAAVVA
+2645 RSAATA
-2651 GRYGADRISGGDG
+2651 SRYGADRISGGDG
-2664 VDALWG
+2664 VDTLWG
-2670 QEGDDALA
+2670 QDGDDALT
-2678 GDGDGDYA
+2678 GDGDGDYL
-2686 EGNGGADVLRGDNAL
+2686 EGNGGADVLRGDSAL
-2701 TAAGRTTVTALPDP
+2701 GAPGRATVSPLPDP
-2715 GWPGDPSAATDL
+2715 GWPGVASAAADL
-2727 VGTGAPAGQ
+2727 VGDGAPAGQ

-2771 LRTVTTVNGGQAEKV
+2771 LRTVSTVDGSPTERV

-2795 VPADATRVRTHD
+2795 VPADATAARTHD

-2819 TAQPTCE
+2819 TAQSTCE
-2826 PTGAFGA
+2826 PAGASGG

-2857 DGDDDLFGELGADT
+2857 DGDDDLFGELGADS
-2871 LYGDDGADAILG
+2871 LYGDDGRDAILG
-2883 DRGGVMNQY
+2883 DRGGVVSQH

-2902 FTTTLSSVPQET
+2902 FTTTLSSVPQEMY
-2914 FTGFRAGDYDRRV
+2914 TGFRAGAYDRRV

-2935 DAWIGGSTSA
+2935 DAWIGSSTSA
-2945 PMPHAGLTA
+2945 PMPHSGLTA
-2954 GAGDWIRGGAGA
+2954 GAGDVVRGGPGA
-2966 DNIHAGFGDDVANGD
+2966 DNIHTGFGDDVANGD
-2981 SGGDQLFGSEGSD
+2981 SGGDELFGSEGSD

-3013 QVDGV
+3013 QVGGV
-3018 FSAAARGDHD
+3018 FSAAARGDRD

-3033 LFGGAGATGGP
+3033 LFGGAGATDGP
-3044 AVTAVLSSDLLDFR
+3044 AVAAVLSSDLLDFR

-3072 PVDLAE
+3072 PVDLTS
-3078 GTVDPCRWFEMTG
+3078 GTVDPCLWFEMTNM
-3091 LDNDVVADNQHHH
+3091 DNDAVADNQHHH

-3111 GWDRDVM
+3111 GWDRDVL
-3118 QGDVAANGPNNGDR
+3118 QGDVTANGPNNGDR
-3132 MFDWNGAYNMF
+3132 LFDWNGAYNMF
-3143 THCNAAYGGFND
+3143 THCNSAYGGFND
-3155 IRQHSPEMQD
+3155 VRQHSPAMQE
-3165 FLTRLAWATGAG
+3165 FLTRLAWASGAG
-3177 RSPSDVTTA
+3177 RSPTDVTTA

-3200 DNKDQ
+3200 DNREQ
-3205 GAGVA
+3205 GAGTA

-3219 LPSCTD
+3219 QPSCTD

>member
-1 MVALRRLLAAAVAA
+1 MVALRRLLAVVVATAVTVALG
-15 VMTATM
+15 
-21 ALVWTAAPAHA
+21 LVWTAAPAQA
-32 DEAWETALKTLM
+32 DEAWESAFKNLM

-56 QVGLLGQPLPL
+56 QLGLLGQPLPL

-76 DADKL
+76 DADTL
-81 TKKASDALA
+81 VDKASDALA
-90 DGLTK
+90 SGLTK
-95 DDVDLGGGTRLTSSV
+95 DDIDLGGGTRLTSSV

-147 TGWATLHLR
+147 TGWATVHLR
-156 ARHTASGETYLV
+156 ARHTAAGETYLV

-205 STLTARTHLKVTLT
+205 STLTARTHLKVTVT
-219 DPNGDGRLAF
+219 DPDGDGRLAF
-229 DTTAG
+229 DSAAG

-255 NSAGGKISDTETEPG
+255 NSGGGKISDTETEPG
-270 PGSVHGVIKLG
+270 PGSVHGVVKLG

-302 NDISVGTPTVTTTG
+302 NDISVGAPTVTTSG

-337 QLATLLSGVQQSGPA
+337 QLAALLSGVQQSGPA

-364 ADAVQVNEKLTGFLR
+364 ADAVKVNERLTDFLR
-379 EYVHP
+379 EHVHP
-384 RPDDPQFDPSTDDP
+384 RPDDPRFDPDTDDP

-407 SIQQL
+407 SVQQL

-427 FADDKLVFRVR
+427 FDDDKLVFRVK

-449 DPAAAELSGRGAT
+449 DPGAAELSGRGAT
-462 FTAKGFSVS
+462 FAAKGFSVS
-471 GDRFTPGALVGQRVV
+471 GNRFAPGALVGQRVV

-496 NTANSV
+496 NTATSV
-502 TLTEDWIG
+502 TLTQDWIG
-510 GQPPNDSVW
+510 GQPPNDSAW

-530 VELAGTLTKPV
+530 VELAGTLAKPV
-541 GGDKKVGLRTA
+541 GGDKTVGLRAA
-552 NAQASFAKVKPRY
+552 NAQASFAEVKPRY
-565 SAAVT
+565 SASVT

-575 RDGITDPKANVDRV
+575 RDDLGSPEANADRV

-600 AADFPITTGVDFFAT
+600 AADFPITTGIDFFAT
-615 AGFLKVKLA
+615 AGFLKVKL
-624 GNLAVGPAAADKR
+624 GGDLSVGPAAAGER

-649 SLGTLFQ
+649 SLGTLFA

-687 ALGTGIGVD
+687 ALGQGIGVD
-696 VSWTAGGQPVVDTSA
+696 VSWKAGGQPVVDTSA
-711 LSELFAVDF
+711 LAGLIAADF
-720 NPDDPKALFA
+720 DSDDPKALFA
-730 VVVEALRLIN
+730 VVVEALRLVN
-740 VALSQPGGSGPLD
+740 AALSQPGGGSGPLD

-798 GFDTRL
+798 GFDARL
-804 EGRTVVI
+804 AGRTVVV
-811 GSQAYRVLNRIDGR
+811 GSKAYRVLARVDGQ
-825 TLRVEAA
+825 TLRVDAA

-844 LRPELADALDKL
+844 LRPELADALDRL
-856 LASPPDTLQ
+856 LASPPDNLQ
-865 DALDKL
+865 DALDVL
-871 NEAIGEDSGISFT
+871 NGAIGEDSGISFT
-884 LDQREGGPF
+884 LDERAGGPF

-917 RELITLDSSG
+917 RELVTLDSSG

-948 AAPLLDH
+948 TAPLLDH

-995 LSVGLD
+995 LSVGLG
-1001 GLTEDGPITGLL
+1001 GLTEDGPISGLL
-1013 GLTPKFTTAGV
+1013 GVTPQFTTAGV
-1024 DCGGGIGGANV
+1024 DCGDGVGGANV

-1050 DDDTN
+1050 ADDTN
-1055 LLTFTVGLDL
+1055 LLTLTVGLDL
-1065 TPTAGTPNLD
+1065 TPTPGLPNLD

-1093 GYLAKIE
+1093 GYLAKVE

-1129 REDIKAAIGPVLAN
+1129 REDVKAAIGPVLAN
-1143 ATLDSAGVQAA
+1143 ATLDSAGVQTA

-1163 PGVSAVVSCRSGVT
+1163 PGVSAVVSCRGGVA
-1177 APCAPEDFQAIR
+1177 APCASEDFQAIR
-1189 IKLTNSK
+1189 IKLTTSK

-1204 CKDASASDECLK
+1204 CKAASASDECLNL
-1216 HNVPLDLGIP
+1216 NVPLDLGIP

-1255 RDEGFYVPTHDG
+1255 REEGFYVPTHDG

-1292 QVKATKRT
+1292 QVKATKRS

-1313 KGSPGEKS
+1313 KGSTGEKS
-1321 CFDPTVTADCTANS
+1321 CFDPTVTADCTANP

-1354 LTAEVKID
+1354 LTAQVKID
-1362 WRLAA
+1362 WKLAA

-1383 TFGLQWGLKHKRG
+1383 TFGLQWGLEHKRG
-1396 ALTATGDGV
+1396 GLTATGDGV

-1414 DIALDAGAFFSKI
+1414 DIALDAGAFFDKI

-1484 KLDFIDTV
+1484 KLDFVDTV
-1492 RAVVTFINRI
+1492 RAVVTFVNRI

-1513 GGFKMDSAKALTT
+1513 GSFKMDSAKALTT

-1534 SLIDRTS
+1534 GLIDRTS
-1541 EYNPASAG
+1541 EYHPASGA
-1549 QVKADVDT
+1549 QVKAKVDE

-1568 PAADGK
+1568 PAADGR

-1584 PIFDNP
+1584 PVFDNP

-1599 QDVELISFDS
+1599 QDVELVSFDS

-1659 AATDGTELDAVSLLD
+1659 AATDGTSVDAVSLLD
-1674 GLYFKTA
+1674 GLYFKTS

-1729 DGKFRTSEFL
+1729 DGKFRTREFL
-1739 QALLTNPIC
+1739 QALLVNPIC

-1763 VTINLFLFKKK
+1763 VTIDLFLFKKK
-1774 FNFTL
+1774 FAFTL

-1793 SPPPPELAGTA
+1793 SPPPPELAGTV

-1816 TKDQRGDKA
+1816 KKEQRGHEV
-1825 WDNGAGTYAGD
+1825 WDNDADTYAGD
-1836 IVKVYALHYADAG
+1836 VVKVYALHYADAG
-1849 TEGATDDF
+1849 TPGATDDF

-1870 FLDPNLTR
+1870 FLDPALTR

-1893 TSLSVLLVGDG
+1893 SSLSVLLLGDG
-1904 DTSGDGTKTSAFDKT
+1904 DTSGDGTRTSAFDRT

-1957 VSRVAGGP
+1957 VSRVAGGA
-1965 GQDSITTGDGD
+1965 GNDSITTGDGD

-1991 ATTVHT
+1991 ATTVRT
-1997 GAGDKTLNGLV
+1997 PAGDRTLDGLV
-2008 DWTTLTAPN
+2008 DWTTLDAPT
-2017 GGHDGADDNVTVG
+2017 GAQAGADDQVTVG
-2030 HGTSTVYG
+2030 HGASTVYG
-2038 NGGDDALGVV
+2038 NGGDDTLGVV
-2048 VDNRPNGGNT
+2048 VDDRPNGGNT
-2058 LVGGPGAD
+2058 MVGGPGAD
-2066 TINGGK
+2066 TVNGGR

-2080 DTDVPADADQ
+2080 GTDVPADADQ
-2090 PGSGDAVDGLVNQV
+2090 AGTGDAGLVNQV

-2138 GNDVLV
+2138 GDDVLV

-2150 QLFGGPDEDYVIAE
+2150 ELFGGPDEDYVIAE
-2164 PSQVGEPDGSDGY
+2164 PAQVGEPDGSDGY
-2177 GPFREVVHEPLP
+2177 GPFRQVVHEPLP
-2189 ANTQSQ
+2189 AGTQPQ

-2209 GGDGGSTVFGDRY
+2209 GGDGGATVFGDRH
-2222 LPAEACADATL
+2222 LPAETCADATL

-2244 AADLI
+2244 AADLV
-2249 LGGAGTEVVTAGGGD
+2249 LGGAGVEVVSAGGGN

-2280 GDDTLHLGGGTDR
+2280 GDDTLHLGGGADR
-2293 AWGGNGVDQ
+2293 AWGAAGVDQ

-2308 DDLLFGNTGDD
+2308 DDLLFGNAGDD
-2319 GLYGGPGA
+2319 GLFGGTGA
-2327 DTAEGNSGGD
+2327 DTAEGNAGRD
-2337 QVSGGP
+2337 QVFGGR
-2343 DSDVL
+2343 DGDVI
-2348 YGGGRAAGAADGR
+2348 YGGGRTAGATDGADH
-2361 DFLYGEDGVDRIVGD
+2361 LYGEEGPDRIVGD
-2376 NGTPRIG
+2376 NGTPRLG

-2388 PLDLAGDAAG
+2388 PLDLAGDVAG

-2410 GDLVYGG
+2410 DDLAYGG

-2423 NGDAGDDQLEGN
+2423 DGDLGHDQLEGN
-2435 NGADLVH
+2435 NGADTVH
-2442 GDLGRDEIVGG
+2442 GGHGRDEIVGG
-2453 SGQEPAAGV
+2453 SSQEPAAGA
-2462 GRPDTGDELHGD
+2462 GRPDVGDQLHGD
-2474 ADADLIAGDNGR
+2474 GDSDLIAGDNAR
-2486 FAPATTDA
+2486 FAPADADA

-2499 GRSGP
+2499 GRAGP
-2504 QRKVTLLDL
+2504 PRKVTLFDL
-2513 GFAPVAGTSG
+2513 GFTPAAGTSG
-2523 GDLISGGDGD
+2523 GDLIFGGDSD
-2533 DVVFGQSGPDRVR
+2533 DVIFGQGGPDRVH

-2558 GSDWVEGDAGDDD
+2558 GVDWVEGNHGDDD

-2580 DGSGATTTGQPD
+2580 DGTGAATTGQPD
-2592 TADAVFGGP
+2592 AADAVFGGP

-2611 AVLRPLPGEQ
+2611 AVLRPLAGEQ
-2621 PTPATVRLAA
+2621 PTPVTVRVGA
-2631 DGSPFGPRIVVLLD
+2631 GGVPFGPRIVVLLD
-2645 RAAVVA
+2645 RAAATA
-2651 GRYGADRISGGDG
+2651 GRYGDDRISGGDG
-2664 VDALWG
+2664 VDTLWG
-2670 QEGDDALA
+2670 QDGADALT
-2678 GDGDGDYA
+2678 GDGDGDYL
-2686 EGNGGADVLRGDNAL
+2686 EGNGGTDVLRGDSAL
-2701 TAAGRTTVTALPDP
+2701 GAAGRSTVAPLPDP
-2715 GWPGDPSAATDL
+2715 GWPGDPAAPADL
-2727 VGTGAPAGQ
+2727 VGDGTPAGQ

-2742 SSAAGFRDT
+2742 SSAPGFRD
-2751 GDVVEG
+2751 GADVLEG
-2757 NGADDVVLGDNGSL
+2757 NGADDVLLGDNGSL
-2771 LRTVTTVNGGQAEKV
+2771 LRSVTTVDGSPTERV

-2795 VPADATRVRTHD
+2795 VPADATRARTHD

-2819 TAQPTCE
+2819 TAQATCE
-2826 PTGAFGA
+2826 PAGAFGG

-2852 TIRGG
+2852 AIRGG

-2871 LYGDDGADAILG
+2871 LYGDDGRDAILG
-2883 DRGGVMNQY
+2883 DRGGVVSQY

-2902 FTTTLSSVPQET
+2902 FTVTLSSVPQET
-2914 FTGFRAGDYDRRV
+2914 YTGFRAGDYDRRV
-2927 DLLHDTDG
+2927 DLSHDTDG
-2935 DAWIGGSTSA
+2935 DAWIGSATSA
-2945 PMPHAGLTA
+2945 PMPHSGLTA
-2954 GAGDWIRGGAGA
+2954 GSGDRVRGGAGA
-2966 DNIHAGFGDDVANGD
+2966 DNIHTGFGDDVANGD
-2981 SGGDQLFGSEGSD
+2981 SGGDQLFGSAGSD

-3013 QVDGV
+3013 QVNGV
-3018 FSAAARGDHD
+3018 FSAAARGDRD

-3033 LFGGAGATGGP
+3033 LFGGAGAVDGP

-3058 PRGSYPDNCAAGAW
+3058 PRGAYPDNCAAGAW
-3072 PVDLAE
+3072 PADLAS
-3078 GTVDPCRWFEMTG
+3078 GTVDPCLWFEMTN
-3091 LDNDVVADNQHHH
+3091 LDDAAVADNQHHH
-3104 GTDWMYG
+3104 GTDWIYG
-3111 GWDRDVM
+3111 GWDRDVL
-3118 QGDVAANGPNNGDR
+3118 QGDVTANGPNNGDR
-3132 MFDWNGAYNMF
+3132 LFDWNGAYNLY
-3143 THCNAAYGGFND
+3143 THCNAANGGFND
-3155 IRQHSPEMQD
+3155 IRQHSPAMQN
-3165 FLTRLAWATGAG
+3165 FLTRVAWASGAG
-3177 RSPSDVTTA
+3177 RSPTDVTTA

-3200 DNKDQ
+3200 DTREG
-3205 GAGVA
+3205 GAGPA

-3219 LPSCTD
+3219 QPSCTD